1 MTEFSN
7 RVRGIVRARA
17 EAPTLGEI
25 NAKVLEIHEVFA
37 AFKAANDERLKG
49 IEKGRDDVVTNE
61 KVDRI
66 NADVTSLTKVIDGMK
81 ETVEAMKLGG
91 GATNGLRGNVQTPE
105 RKQYASTFNT
115 WFRKGGETVEAGL
128 KNLAVK
134 AALSSQSDADGGF
147 LLPEEMD
154 STITRV
160 VANLSAMRGIARVVS
175 TSSYEYKTLVS
186 QGGATSGWVGEEAS
200 RTTTNTPTLSEIS
213 VPAGEIYANCFSS
226 QRMLDDASVNIEQ
239 WLADEVAITFAE
251 QEGAAFISGNG
262 VNRPMGF
269 LSYSPVAN
277 ASYAWGRIGYIATG
291 TSGAFATAGAD
302 NLISLHYAL
311 RPGYRSNGTFI
322 MSDVTLGTVRAFKD
336 TTNQYIWA
344 PPTAD
349 APASILGKPVVT
361 DENMPTIAANSYSV
375 AFGDFNRGYLINDR
389 LQARVLRDPYTNKPY
404 VNFYTTKRVGGGV
417 VNFEAIKTLKFG
429 TS

>member
-1 MTEFSN
+1 MNSISN
-7 RVRGIVRARA
+7 SRVRGIVAARA
-17 EAPTLGEI
+17 EGMPTDI
-25 NAKVLEIHEVFA
+25 KAAVDRIHSAFEE
-37 AFKAANDERLKG
+37 FKASNDARIKEVAKG
-49 IEKGRDDVVTNE
+49 FDDVVTNE
-61 KVDRI
+61 KLGKI
-66 NADVTSLTKVIDGMK
+66 NAEMTDLTKAIDGMK

-91 GATNGLRGNVQTPE
+91 AANGLRGNAQTPE

-128 KNLAVK
+128 KDLAVK

-160 VANLSAMRGIARVVS
+160 VSNLSAMRGIARVVS

-200 RTTTNTPTLSEIS
+200 RGTTNTPKLSEIS

-239 WLADEVAITFAE
+239 WLADEVATTFAE

-262 VNRPMGF
+262 VNSPMGF

-291 TSGAFATAGAD
+291 TSAAFATAGAD

-322 MSDVTLGTVRAFKD
+322 MSDVTLGAVRAFKD

-361 DENMPTIAANSYSV
+361 DENMPTIGANTYSV

>member
-1 MTEFSN
+1 MNTN
-7 RVRGIVRARA
+7 LNRRVRGIAAVRA
-17 EAPTLGEI
+17 EMPTDIKAAVER
-25 NAKVLEIHEVFA
+25 IHTTFE
-37 AFKAANDERLKG
+37 AFKAENDARLKD
-49 IEKGRDDVVTNE
+49 IEKGRADVVTTE
-61 KVDRI
+61 KLGKI
-66 NADVTSLTKVIDGMK
+66 NADMDGLTKAIDAMKESVEGMK
-81 ETVEAMKLGG
+81 LNGG
-91 GATNGLRGNVQTPE
+91 NGLRGNAQSPE
-105 RKQYASTFNT
+105 RRAYAGQFNT
-115 WFRKGGETVEAGL
+115 WFRKGGETVESGL
-128 KNLAVK
+128 RDLAVK

-160 VANLSAMRGIARVVS
+160 VANLSAMRGLARVVS
-175 TSSYEYKTLVS
+175 TSSYEYKTLIS
-186 QGGATSGWVGEEAS
+186 QGGATSGWVGEEAA
-200 RTTTNTPTLSEIS
+200 RGTTNTPTLSEIS
-213 VPAGEIYANCFSS
+213 VPTGEIYANCFSS

-269 LSYSPVAN
+269 LSYSPITN
-277 ASYAWGRIGYIATG
+277 ASYVWGRIGYVFTG

-302 NLISLHYAL
+302 NLIALHYAL

-349 APASILGKPVVT
+349 APSSILGKPVAT
-361 DENMPTIAANSYSV
+361 DENMPTIAANSFSV
-375 AFGDFNRGYLINDR
+375 AFGDFSRGYLINDR
-389 LQARVLRDPYTNKPY
+389 LAARVLRDPYTNKPY